1 MKTSAEYQ
9 TDLSALESE
18 LSRCRMQV
26 ADRPRLQQQLIVAT
40 SFAVSS
46 SGPCA
51 TAALAVAQGKFD
63 AAIEATTRVSL
74 LEQAVATAR
83 DSLAFAVGVER
94 KAVCEGISD
103 DYRTQYAAY
112 KLASKALLHQFA
124 ELQATSLRYQ
134 AMTNRVLM
142 EAHETRLHLPALH
155 DANEWS
161 SDIPTGSRDFRAMLK

>member
-18 LSRCRMQV
+18 LSRCRLQV
-26 ADRPRLQQQLIVAT
+26 ADRSRLQQQLIVAT

-46 SGPCA
+46 SGPSA

-63 AAIEATTRVSL
+63 AAIEAVSRVSL

-83 DSLAFAVGVER
+83 DSLAFAAGAER
-94 KAVCEGISD
+94 KAICEGIAD
-103 DYRTQYAAY
+103 DYCAQYAAY
-112 KLASKALLHQFA
+112 KVASKALLQQFA

-142 EAHETRLHLPALH
+142 GESETRLHLPALH
-155 DANEWS
+155 GANEWS
-161 SDIPTGSRDFRAMLK
+161 PDIPTGTRDFRAMLK